1 MRVSRV
7 PTGIDPLFPLSLT
20 AVLAVGWGGLL
31 WYRLSQS
38 PEQRILS
45 AAIETVQREGG
56 RCSDSNNTI
65 IRTDGHSV
73 NLEENKNFS
82 MLDGNAPLPVAE
94 LQTVIVSQA
103 EFDSKSPSGV
113 SAQAE
118 LKPRVLALDTERLS
132 KTQQYEAARALVR
145 GAYYYHQSRDPQEV
159 LKTIVKAVSQFCS
172 NQYIQ
177 PLPRGPSSQGLVTLG
192 FFEQGGG
199 ING

>member
-1 MRVSRV
+1 MKISRSQLMA
-7 PTGIDPLFPLSLT
+7 GAAGAAG
-20 AVLAVGWGGLL
+20 AVLVVGGGAL
-31 WYRLSQS
+31 WRHLSQS

-73 NLEENKNFS
+73 NWEENKNFS
-82 MLDGNAPLPVAE
+82 MLDGNSSLPVAE
-94 LQTVIVSQA
+94 LQTVVVSQA

-132 KTQQYEAARALVR
+132 ETQQYEAAIALAR
-145 GAYYYHQSRDPQEV
+145 GADSYHAGRTQKEV
-159 LKTIVKAVSQFCS
+159 LASIATAVSQVCS
-172 NQYIQ
+172 NQDIQ
-177 PLPRGPSSQGLVTLG
+177 PLPNSPRPSSQGLVTLG
-192 FFEQGGG
+192 FFEQGGR